1 MIKRQ
6 YNSHLPDFPTCLKD
20 SIVYTWLTHMF
31 KSSNKQTNTSRVR
44 WSQTLVKPAI
54 TKLKTGV
61 YWINGISRDIL
72 VWFPFRPRNVVF
84 NYFLEKAKKSRAT
97 FSISVMKPKFEL
109 SVWRFYFNLSFQII
123 TFSWTFY

>member
-20 SIVYTWLTHMF
+20 NIVYTWLTHMF
-31 KSSNKQTNTSRVR
+31 KSSNKQTNTSGVR
-44 WSQTLVKPAI
+44 QSQILVKSAI

-61 YWINGISRDIL
+61 YWIHGISWDIL
-72 VWFPFRPRNVVF
+72 VWFPFRPHNVVF
-84 NYFLEKAKKSRAT
+84 NYFLEKAKKSRAI

-109 SVWRFYFNLSFQII
+109 SVRRFYFNLSFQII
-123 TFSWTFY
+123 TFSRTFY